1 MVEAQK
7 SRENDGIKAVQSSMK
22 DNKTLLHTQG
32 HRDVPGGIEP
42 QVFVQN
48 SSLRISTEDGYIK
61 GHGASSILVSVNTAW
76 YWSTHNF

>member
-7 SRENDGIKAVQSSMK
+7 SRENDGINSVWSSMK

-48 SSLRISTEDGYIK
+48 SSLCIST
-61 GHGASSILVSVNTAW
+61 
-76 YWSTHNF
+76 